1 MQKLLR
7 NRTKALVVGAMVL
20 VTVALYAS
28 TPVHAQDTPTTA
40 NLNPAHVQLA
50 VNTDPKFLKQ
60 FSILAMEDLR
70 KAGIHVTRFEDAAV
84 DTPAKLL
91 LTLKQEPLNGVCPGM
106 VSYEA
111 SLALIEDVVL
121 ERTGEVIKD
130 STWEGTQP
138 PFVRRQPKT
147 GQEMERDVHELI
159 GRFIINF
166 KLGNPAT
173 SPSPSSPRDVER
185 KKKSVDVKNK
195 RPIGKVPSRAP
206 LKNLNLDLVHF
217 SSRAGALGNSLHDR
231 ALAMASKK
239 GIDLKTVQGG
249 NNLELSLN
257 LDYGKSDEGCAGTD
271 IYSARLALEELV
283 RIPRIPG
290 GYVWTTTWVRQITRV
305 SAPPSKEQLEMD
317 SDELLGQFIAAY
329 KSDNSSS
336 TSENNK
342 QR

>member
-1 MQKLLR
+1 MGKLVI
-7 NRTKALVVGAMVL
+7 NRTKTLVVGAMVL

-28 TPVHAQDTPTTA
+28 TPVHAQDAPTTA
-40 NLNPAHVQLA
+40 NLSPAHVQLV

-70 KAGIHVTRFEDAAV
+70 KAGIHVIGFEDASA

-91 LTLKQEPLNGVCPGM
+91 LTLKQEPLNSVCPGM

-138 PFVRRQPKT
+138 SFLRRQHVT
-147 GQEMERDVHELI
+147 GQDMERDLHELI

-173 SPSPSSPRDVER
+173 SPPPSSPPDVER
-185 KKKSVDVKNK
+185 KKMGVDTENK
-195 RPIGKVPSRAP
+195 RPIEKVPSRAP
-206 LKNLNLDLVHF
+206 LRNLNLDLVHF
-217 SSRAGALGNSLHDR
+217 SSRAGALGKALHDR
-231 ALAMASKK
+231 ALAMASKE
-239 GIDLKTVQGG
+239 GIGLKTVQGG

-283 RIPRIPG
+283 RIQRPPG
-290 GYVWTTTWVRQITRV
+290 LYVWTTTWVRQITRV

-317 SDELLGQFIAAY
+317 SDALLGQFIAAY
-329 KSDNSSS
+329 KSDNAPS
-336 TSENNK
+336 TSGKKK
-342 QR
+342 Q